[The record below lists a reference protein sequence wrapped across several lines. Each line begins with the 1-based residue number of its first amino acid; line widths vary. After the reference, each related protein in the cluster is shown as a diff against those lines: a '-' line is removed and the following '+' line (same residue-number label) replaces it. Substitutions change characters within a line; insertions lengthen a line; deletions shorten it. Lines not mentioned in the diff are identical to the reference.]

1 MIIIRNEKPDEYRE
15 TENVIREAFWNHYTP
30 GCNDHY
36 LIHIMRD
43 CPAFIPE
50 LGLVAVDGTRIV
62 GSVMSLKSYIKRDDG
77 AVFDVVSLGP
87 IGVLPNSQ
95 RQGIGGE
102 MIARSKEIARQL
114 GYRAILLCGDPDY
127 YTRQGFAAAQVY
139 DIRNSENMYAD
150 ALHVCKLYEDALLG
164 VSGRYYEDEIYD
176 VDVAKAE
183 QFDKLFPP
191 KEIVKGTPTQN
202 KYEKMVRRVKVPC

>member
-50 LGLVAVDGTRIV
+50 LDLVAVDGTRIV
-62 GSVMSLKSYIKRDDG
+62 GSVMSLKSYIKGDDRS
-77 AVFDVVSLGP
+77 VFDVVSLGP
-87 IGVLPNSQ
+87 IGVLPDSQ
-95 RQGIGGE
+95 KKGIGGK
-102 MIARSKEIARQL
+102 MIARSKEIAKQL
-114 GYRAILLCGDPDY
+114 GYRAVLLCGDPDY
-127 YTRQGFAAAQVY
+127 YTRQGFVAAQVY

-150 ALHVCKLYEDALLG
+150 ALHVCELYEDALPG

-176 VDVAKAE
+176 VDAE
-183 QFDKLFPP
+183 EAERFDKSFPP
-191 KEIVKGTPTQN
+191 KEIVKGTPAQY
-202 KYEKMVRRVKVPC
+202 KYESMVHRVKAPC